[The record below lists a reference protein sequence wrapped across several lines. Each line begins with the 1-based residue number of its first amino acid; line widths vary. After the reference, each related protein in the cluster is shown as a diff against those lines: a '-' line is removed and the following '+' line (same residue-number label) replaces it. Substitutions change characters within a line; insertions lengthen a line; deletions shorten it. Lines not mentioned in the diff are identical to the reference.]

1 MLPKRAVWVELL
13 KREGDNLGQI
23 IASSSK
29 KGGKRVLVFNDVV
42 VNVSLRG
49 WELCAISRRTA

>member
-1 MLPKRAVWVELL
+1 M
-13 KREGDNLGQI
+13 
-23 IASSSK
+23 IASSGK

-49 WELCAISRRTA
+49 SKLYAILRRIAEENDNDGIIGSRNI